1 MSAPVTEP
9 LELPEHWTPEQALA
23 VFQIIE
29 RLRDRL
35 WADYGPAIQRALRQD
50 QQVDGPRQLHIPL
63 DPDRPF

>member
-9 LELPEHWTPEQALA
+9 LELPQHWTPEQALA

-50 QQVDGPRQLHIPL
+50 QRNADSPSLHIPL
-63 DPDRPF
+63 DDPPF